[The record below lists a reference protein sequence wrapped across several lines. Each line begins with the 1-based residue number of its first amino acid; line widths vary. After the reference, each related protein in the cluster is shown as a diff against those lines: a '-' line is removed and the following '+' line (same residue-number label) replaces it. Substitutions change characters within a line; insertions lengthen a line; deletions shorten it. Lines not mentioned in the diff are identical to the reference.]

1 MKLFSFIIAA
11 GLLALASAHGCPPLW
26 TSLGGTCFRYFGF
39 PRPMRIAERVC
50 NQFTNNDTAVAHLV
64 SISSEEQNTLLYN
77 LVESVAP
84 ELPPPP
90 IWIGLN
96 DIASE
101 GRFSWPD
108 GTPFLYKNWARG
120 HPNNN
125 GNADCVAMPAE
136 QPGALWFSLQ
146 CQEELAYVCSMPADT
161 NPGQGAFGPNQGG
174 PNQPAPYYWD
184 YSGRQYVEA
193 YLDNNYA

>member
-1 MKLFSFIIAA
+1 MKLSSFIIAA
-11 GLLALASAHGCPPLW
+11 GLLALVNAYSCPPLW

-101 GRFSWPD
+101 GLFSWPD
-108 GTPFLYKNWARG
+108 GTPYVYQNWARG

-136 QPGALWFSLQ
+136 QPVALWFSLQ
-146 CQEELAYVCSMPADT
+146 CQEELAYVCSMPA
-161 NPGQGAFGPNQGG
+161 NP
-174 PNQPAPYYWD
+174 
-184 YSGRQYVEA
+184 
-193 YLDNNYA
+193 